1 MDTEFRDHDEHH
13 LLGANATRPMEPRC
27 SALLWNGKTV
37 SRALTPNVLV
47 GLAGPLFTHA
57 ALCKTEKYSK
67 RNTDLDWA
75 GMAFLLSGARHAHY
89 GGAANG
95 LGNHGTVPRDVCAT
109 ARAACAP
116 TFRARC
122 FCLTRPA
129 TMAVN
134 WW

>member
-1 MDTEFRDHDEHH
+1 MDTEFRDHDELH
-13 LLGANATRPMEPRC
+13 LLGENATRSMEPRW
-27 SALLWNGKTV
+27 SALLWNVETV
-37 SRALTPNVLV
+37 SGAPAPYVLD
-47 GLAGPLFTHA
+47 GLAGQLFTRA
-57 ALCKTEKYSK
+57 ALCKTAKYSK

-95 LGNHGTVPRDVCAT
+95 LGNHGTVSRAICAT
-109 ARAACAP
+109 ARAVCAP